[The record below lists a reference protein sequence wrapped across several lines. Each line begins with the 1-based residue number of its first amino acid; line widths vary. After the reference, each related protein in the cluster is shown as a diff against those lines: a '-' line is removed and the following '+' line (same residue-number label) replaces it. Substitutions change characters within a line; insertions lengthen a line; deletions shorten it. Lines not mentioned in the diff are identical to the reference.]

1 MENYIKDNFKVFKEN
16 KNIYEYIVENYAY
29 KIFYNFNEYRKIFDK
44 YPEFYNILF
53 SEEIL
58 KGQMY
63 TKISHLEDALKVIK
77 IKDIELYNDTINLIL
92 KIIKERSFNTNL

>member
-1 MENYIKDNFKVFKEN
+1 
-16 KNIYEYIVENYAY
+16 
-29 KIFYNFNEYRKIFDK
+29 
-44 YPEFYNILF
+44 
-53 SEEIL
+53 
-58 KGQMY
+58 MY